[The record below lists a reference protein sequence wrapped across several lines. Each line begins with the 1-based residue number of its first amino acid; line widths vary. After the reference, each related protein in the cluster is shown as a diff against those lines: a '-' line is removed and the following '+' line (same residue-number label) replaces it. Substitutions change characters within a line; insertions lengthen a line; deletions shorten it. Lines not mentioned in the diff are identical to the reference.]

1 MTPLQCPSD
10 LPVDRPAALAQGIS
24 RGQTQADI
32 IEVNSHSSA
41 QLVPASDWNWKSAL
55 TPEQMLIEEDGSW
68 RRDLLAPSAAWDN
81 DWERSTA
88 CWDPWARGELKGTVL
103 ARITDPHYP
112 AHFGDAD
119 VSTST
124 WPLFMRL
131 KEHHCISPQ
140 EPVPA
145 GGPEDDLLDDG
156 VRNAWFPPVNLTT
169 HRVCR
174 PRLQIRHHPNFA
186 CLVRVTRSSLIPMRA
201 ICGEQNTKRL
211 SRAIPTST
219 MKILV

>member
-88 CWDPWARGELKGTVL
+88 CWDPWARGELKGTVY
-103 ARITDPHYP
+103 T
-112 AHFGDAD
+112 FGSLDGL
-119 VSTST
+119 
-124 WPLFMRL
+124 WQGRL
-131 KEHHCISPQ
+131 
-140 EPVPA
+140 
-145 GGPEDDLLDDG
+145 
-156 VRNAWFPPVNLTT
+156 
-169 HRVCR
+169 
-174 PRLQIRHHPNFA
+174 
-186 CLVRVTRSSLIPMRA
+186 LVRSNLPLY
-201 ICGEQNTKRL
+201 L
-211 SRAIPTST
+211 SGPTPRP
-219 MKILV
+219 